1 MALHKF
7 DYYYFIIIIIII
19 IILARKTYTVT
30 GNDLHTREYII
41 SLVTG
46 LSNDMICV
54 GYIKTTRWDEN
65 HRQIMK

>member
-7 DYYYFIIIIIII
+7 DYYYYFIIIIII

-54 GYIKTTRWDEN
+54 YQDHTLR
-65 HRQIMK
+65 